1 MNLRQIIDA
10 LELIESPDLETGLVD
25 IDRRKVTT
33 TDTSALISIPSA
45 KSLGIVGNEDELEGV
60 VSVQEL
66 DGEIVV
72 TARIQTD

>member
-25 IDRRKVTT
+25 IDLRKVTT